1 MREAWRLNAMDL
13 RNTLAARK
21 GSLAVFLI
29 YIGNDL
35 PDLGSIERSVKKIV
49 RKFADESTAPLINSG
64 N

>member
-1 MREAWRLNAMDL
+1 MREAWRLNAVDL
-13 RNTLAARK
+13 RNTLAACK

-35 PDLGSIERSVKKIV
+35 PDLDSVERSVKKIV
-49 RKFADESTAPLINSG
+49 RKLADESTAPVINSG